1 MNTNALLEWLSQL
14 ITGLVI
20 IYVLINALKTNCF
33 QPNDWILTAAALF
46 FALFVQVISKYTLEK

>member
-20 IYVLINALKTNCF
+20 IFVLINALKTNCF
-33 QPNDWILTAAALF
+33 QPQDWILTALALF
-46 FALFVQVISKYTLEK
+46 FALLVQFISKYTQEQ